1 MYKERILGLE
11 EQVSLLREQLS
22 KEARSRRSYIL
33 SSQTINADVSELR
46 QQLGDSLDM
55 VHNASRAHL
64 QSGLLDREASRLEAA
79 IARQPPEITS
89 RLTPSKRSPG
99 SPVVPRARSSGPI
112 RSHSE
117 FRRSSSVENLPTSS
131 SQNTSQADLHR
142 NTFGGGQVTPGVGS
156 LHTST
161 PDHHQAQGR
170 RGPQLRDSLLG
181 ARTDLLS
188 TKEHS
193 NTSRGRTLDVGNSSR
208 GRFGGLR
215 RSLAQDFETA
225 GRLSTNLDP
234 AATQDYFDV
243 LNITT

>member
-1 MYKERILGLE
+1 ML
-11 EQVSLLREQLS
+11 
-22 KEARSRRSYIL
+22 
-33 SSQTINADVSELR
+33 
-46 QQLGDSLDM
+46 
-55 VHNASRAHL
+55 
-64 QSGLLDREASRLEAA
+64 
-79 IARQPPEITS
+79 
-89 RLTPSKRSPG
+89 
-99 SPVVPRARSSGPI
+99 

-131 SQNTSQADLHR
+131 SQNTSQADHHR

-161 PDHHQAQGR
+161 PDHHQQGR

-215 RSLAQDFETA
+215 RSLAHDFETA
-225 GRLSTNLDP
+225 GRLSGTNLDP
-234 AATQDYFDV
+234 SNQDYLDV

>member
-112 RSHSE
+112 RWQFLALWFISHMSNCKNYTLIGISFSNIME
-117 FRRSSSVENLPTSS
+117 EKRS
-131 SQNTSQADLHR
+131 
-142 NTFGGGQVTPGVGS
+142 
-156 LHTST
+156 
-161 PDHHQAQGR
+161 
-170 RGPQLRDSLLG
+170 
-181 ARTDLLS
+181 
-188 TKEHS
+188 
-193 NTSRGRTLDVGNSSR
+193 
-208 GRFGGLR
+208 
-215 RSLAQDFETA
+215 
-225 GRLSTNLDP
+225 
-234 AATQDYFDV
+234 
-243 LNITT
+243 

>member
-1 MYKERILGLE
+1 MY
-11 EQVSLLREQLS
+11 LL
-22 KEARSRRSYIL
+22 
-33 SSQTINADVSELR
+33 
-46 QQLGDSLDM
+46 
-55 VHNASRAHL
+55 
-64 QSGLLDREASRLEAA
+64 
-79 IARQPPEITS
+79 
-89 RLTPSKRSPG
+89 
-99 SPVVPRARSSGPI
+99 

-117 FRRSSSVENLPTSS
+117 FRHSSSVDKLQTSS

-142 NTFGGGQVTPGVGS
+142 TTFGGGQVTPGAGS

-161 PDHHQAQGR
+161 PDHQGR
-170 RGPQLRDSLLG
+170 RGNREPQLRDSLLG

-193 NTSRGRTLDVGNSSR
+193 NTSRGRTSDVGNSSR

-225 GRLSTNLDP
+225 GRLSGTNVDP
-234 AATQDYFDV
+234 SNQDYLDV

>member
-1 MYKERILGLE
+1 M
-11 EQVSLLREQLS
+11 SLLREQLS

-64 QSGLLDREASRLEAA
+64 QSGLLDREANRLEAT

-99 SPVVPRARSSGPI
+99 SPVVPRARSSGPV
-112 RSHSE
+112 RSQE

-131 SQNTSQADLHR
+131 SQNTSVGDLQR
-142 NTFGGGQVTPGVGS
+142 PLNTFGQVTPGVGS

-161 PDHHQAQGR
+161 PDHQGR
-170 RGPQLRDSLLG
+170 KGNREPQLRDSLLG

-188 TKEHS
+188 NANS
-193 NTSRGRTLDVGNSSR
+193 SRGRTLDVSNTR
-208 GRFGGLR
+208 RERFGGLR

-225 GRLSTNLDP
+225 GRISTTFDS
-234 AATQDYFDV
+234 ATQDYLDV